1 MIEYGCVK
9 DITIPSA
16 TRSLVAE
23 LVRAVSA
30 DLGIPAPRIAWVTDA
45 DPARATA
52 EHIRAMGTRRWDW
65 DHPVYGWTD
74 GWTPRTATV
83 YVVWPPS
90 ATNDRATIAHELRH
104 VAQRLRGV
112 GPDDPTDIAALE
124 ADAEAYARQYLGLPM
139 PPGPSRDTRHDAIP
153 ASEEAALLQA
163 ERDLHDSI
171 RTDLM
176 GAVNRELYRQRQGA
190 ADCGTSAGTRHRYT
204 RATSPVLAA
213 RVFGVPIPEGPERRI
228 EHAERFG
235 GPRRP

>member
-45 DPARATA
+45 DPARASV
-52 EHIRAMGTRRWDW
+52 EHIRAMGTRRWEFG
-65 DHPVYGWTD
+65 HALSGWTE
-74 GWTPRTATV
+74 GWTPRSAVV
-83 YVVWPPS
+83 YLVWPE
-90 ATNDRATIAHELRH
+90 NDRLVVPHELRH
-104 VAQRLRGV
+104 VWQRQA
-112 GPDDPTDIAALE
+112 GPDDLLSGPAAE
-124 ADAEAYARQYLGLPM
+124 VDAERYARRFLGLPV
-139 PPGPSRDTRHDAIP
+139 PARDTPPDAT
-153 ASEEAALLQA
+153 SEENAIRLA
-163 ERDLHDSI
+163 ERDLADSVRADRI
-171 RTDLM
+171 
-176 GAVNRELYRQRQGA
+176 GAENRELEKVRRLAGS
-190 ADCGTSAGTRHRYT
+190 DCGTSAGTRHRYT

-235 GPRRP
+235 TKR